1 MRLYA
6 LVCAQ
11 VVWQSLIPQLKA
23 HAMTSPLLW
32 PTLTITIQAN
42 VDPIDGVG
50 GILGSAGPTIILS
63 PAIFDDTIGGGH
75 TTLPFT
81 GEMTFDSADVA
92 SLEAGGIF
100 GAFHPLSIFFTNY
113 HHSALSKLSLL
124 AYSPPHPPSPPPSP
138 TRPARQPQQTQPLL
152 RL

>member
-1 MRLYA
+1 
-6 LVCAQ
+6 
-11 VVWQSLIPQLKA
+11 LIPQLKA

-50 GILGSAGPTIILS
+50 GILGSAGPTTILS
-63 PAIFDDTIGGGH
+63 PAIFDDTIGGGN

-92 SLEAGGIF
+92 SLEADGTF
-100 GAFHPLSIFFTNY
+100 GALHSLSFFLCQFSSLHASQRNIEALRGGPD
-113 HHSALSKLSLL
+113 SA
-124 AYSPPHPPSPPPSP
+124 
-138 TRPARQPQQTQPLL
+138 R
-152 RL
+152 